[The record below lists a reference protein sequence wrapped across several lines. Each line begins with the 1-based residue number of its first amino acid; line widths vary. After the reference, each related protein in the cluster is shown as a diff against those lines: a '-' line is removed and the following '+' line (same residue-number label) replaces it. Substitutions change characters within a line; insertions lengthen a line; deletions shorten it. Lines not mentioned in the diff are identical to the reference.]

1 MTDDILE
8 ITNLIVSVERS
19 RQEPLRLIHQID
31 LSIPKGKVVGI
42 VGESGSGKSI
52 SMKAVMNLLPSS
64 FQVQVDSYTF
74 AGKKETIATQGLPMA
89 MIFQDP
95 MTALNPLRTIGYHLM
110 EVITRFQKV
119 KGQAAKKI
127 ALAELA
133 RVGIPLPEK
142 RFKQYPHQLSG
153 GMRQRVIIAMAF
165 LVNPQLLIADEPTT
179 ALDVTI
185 QAQILRLIRQLQ
197 RETHLSVILVTHDFG
212 VVAGMSD
219 FIKVMYQGQIV
230 EEGTTEEIFYQPQH
244 PYTQHLLQ
252 ASNLDEKPGKLQP
265 FRTNVETVPQQLG
278 KISLTK
284 THHIWLAGDQ
294 NQ

>member
-1 MTDDILE
+1 MTEEILE
-8 ITNLIVSVERS
+8 VTNLTVSVERNL
-19 RQEPLRLIHQID
+19 QEPLTLIHQID
-31 LSIPKGKVVGI
+31 LSIPKGRVVGI

-52 SMKAVMNLLPSS
+52 SMKAVMNLLPKS
-64 FQVQVDSYTF
+64 FQIQVDSYTF
-74 AGKKETIATQGLPMA
+74 AGKKGEIGTNGLPMA

-119 KGQAAKKI
+119 KGQKAKKI
-127 ALAELA
+127 ALAELM

-165 LVNPQLLIADEPTT
+165 LANPQLLIADEPTT

-185 QAQILRLIRQLQ
+185 QAQILQLIRQLQ
-197 RETHLSVILVTHDFG
+197 KETHLSVILVTHDFG

-230 EEGTTEEIFYQPQH
+230 EEGTTEEIFYQAQH
-244 PYTQHLLQ
+244 PYTQHLLK
-252 ASNLDEKPGKLQP
+252 ASNLGAEQGKLQP
-265 FRTNVETVPQQLG
+265 FKISVETLPQQLR
-278 KISLTK
+278 KISLTN
-284 THHIWLAGDQ
+284 THHLWLAGNEDG
-294 NQ
+294 